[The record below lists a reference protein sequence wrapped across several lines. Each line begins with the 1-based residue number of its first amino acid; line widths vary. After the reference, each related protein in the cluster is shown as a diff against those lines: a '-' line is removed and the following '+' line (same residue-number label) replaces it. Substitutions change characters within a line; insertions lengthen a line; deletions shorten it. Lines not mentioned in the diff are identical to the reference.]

1 MSKLIFADATF
12 DKCAL
17 CASSSALQTSHIIPS
32 FVFRW
37 FKDSSATGYMRF
49 GETPNLRV
57 QDGLKCRMLCTH
69 CEQLLSSWEK
79 TFSEICFRPI
89 VEGHATRIRYSPWML
104 KFAVSVSW
112 RVLQIFC
119 ATDQLSVYPPS
130 LRSSVDDA
138 LTEWSNYLLGS
149 RPHPGRHEQH
159 MFLVDT
165 VDSSSIDGI
174 PPNINRYFTRTVQCD
189 VVRNEDSAITYAKMG
204 RFVLFGFIVVPL
216 PHNWKGTKLNANHG
230 IFGIRDIELPR
241 NILDYMLEQAK
252 SAGINYSGISK
263 AQQEKIRKSYEANP
277 GRVAES
283 ESIRAMDHDVQ
294 LFGNKAFEF
303 TQPSTRASTT
313 DNDEENAG

>member
-1 MSKLIFADATF
+1 MSKLLFPDANF

-17 CASSSALQTSHIIPS
+17 CAGSSVLQTSHIIPS

-37 FKDSSATGYMRF
+37 FKDSSATGHLRF

-57 QDGLKCRMLCTH
+57 QDGFKCRMLCTY

-79 TFSEICFRPI
+79 KFSEICFKQI
-89 VEGHATRIRYSPWML
+89 VEGRATRIRYSFWML
-104 KFAVSVSW
+104 KFAASVSW
-112 RVLQIFC
+112 RVLRIFYAAGQIS
-119 ATDQLSVYPPS
+119 DYPPS
-130 LRSSVDDA
+130 LLSSIDDA
-138 LTEWSNYLLGS
+138 LSVWSNYMLGK
-149 RPHPGRHEQH
+149 RPHPGRYEQH

-204 RFVLFGFIVVPL
+204 RFVLFGFISVPS

-230 IFGIRDIELPR
+230 TFGIRDIELPR
-241 NILDYMLEQAK
+241 NILDYMLENAK
-252 SAGINYSGISK
+252 SAGTSYSRISK

-283 ESIRAMDHDVQ
+283 ESIRAMDHDVR

-303 TQPSTRASTT
+303 TQPSTRANTT
-313 DNDEENAG
+313 DNDEGNAR